1 MPCVIMMVV
10 TSLYTVIDGFFV
22 SNYAG
27 KMAFAAVN
35 LIWPF
40 LQLIS
45 AAGFM
50 FGSGG
55 SALTAFVLGTG
66 DEKKANEIFTML
78 MAVLAVIGVVISVV
92 GFIFMRQI
100 AVILGADEYLID
112 DCVLYG
118 RILICA
124 NPLFYDAECLSEFSG
139 TAERPRFGLGI
150 AIMAGLINGILD
162 FLLVAV
168 FPLGVWG
175 RPCHCSQSDCRRTDS
190 YDFIYEG
197 KIKAACVLKR
207 SWIFQRCGRHVETV
221 PQR

>member
-1 MPCVIMMVV
+1 MMVV

-100 AVILGADEYLID
+100 AVILGADEYLI
-112 DCVLYG
+112 CLLYTS
-118 RILICA
+118 
-124 NPLFYDAECLSEFSG
+124 PS
-139 TAERPRFGLGI
+139 PR
-150 AIMAGLINGILD
+150 D
-162 FLLVAV
+162 
-168 FPLGVWG
+168 
-175 RPCHCSQSDCRRTDS
+175 
-190 YDFIYEG
+190 
-197 KIKAACVLKR
+197 
-207 SWIFQRCGRHVETV
+207 
-221 PQR
+221 